1 MQALTTVFTAPSWCL
16 DRFVVYIDTDAR
28 HSSTLSPTRGWNDPS
43 FSQCVPSQ
51 YTTSLQVLS
60 PGICPDYMT
69 IARTT
74 SEVNGSKTSWTG
86 GCCQRSRSPS
96 NFQVYMQTQLTR
108 YSGFSDM
115 DGYFCT
121 STVTTLMAFLLEADV
136 STTDIYTTLSDLWI
150 EHDQLTVGWQESD
163 LKAFPKEVGQR
174 YASIMGITLATTSE
188 SSTSTTAQKATQA
201 ASVSTTSAMATST
214 STPTTMSPQVATST
228 PTETATVV
236 PITDSTS
243 TTTSNHP
250 SSQPTT
256 SDGGSRLKWQILIS
270 LVTWV
275 LFASV
280 LC

>member
-86 GCCQRSRSPS
+86 GCCQ
-96 NFQVYMQTQLTR
+96 
-108 YSGFSDM
+108 SGFSDM